1 MKQSR
6 LRTGICLMF
15 GLFIAGAGQADTIV
29 LKNGDRLTGTV
40 DSVSG
45 GHVLLQTEYAGRVS
59 IKTDAVAQISTD
71 ASFNVRTD
79 AGRSFGQ
86 FAVQGDQQALVSDA
100 GSAPVELT
108 AITTAGQSNLKIA
121 QLGSEWSSRAD
132 LSAIISTGNSDTES
146 YNTLI
151 ESVLKHDK
159 VQHSVSLLLSNE
171 AAEAQATKDQ
181 LDLDYGYRRF
191 ISEKWYASGNAE
203 YFQDRLKDIDE
214 RITLGVGMGYQF
226 WDDSFG
232 ALSTDLGISYVREE
246 LDGDQQ
252 SNPAVR
258 WGLDYQR
265 FLLSKKMEFF
275 HKQSVLFIPDSDR
288 GEVIATSTGLRYALN
303 ARIDTTAR
311 VDMNHET
318 KPAEGNSKTDVTY
331 TLGVGIKF

>member
-1 MKQSR
+1 MNQSR
-6 LRTGICLMF
+6 LLTGICLVF
-15 GLFIAGAGQADTIV
+15 GLVVAGAVQADTIV

-45 GHVLLQTEYAGRVS
+45 GYVLLQTEYAGRVT
-59 IKTDAVAQISTD
+59 IKTDAVAQISTE
-71 ASFNVRTD
+71 ASFNVRTE
-79 AGRSFGQ
+79 AGRRSGQ
-86 FAVQGDQQALVSDA
+86 FAVQGDQQVLVSDA
-100 GSAPVELT
+100 GSAPVALT
-108 AITTAGQSNLKIA
+108 AIRTAGQSNLKIT

-151 ESVLKHDK
+151 ESIRKHDN

-171 AAEAQATKDQ
+171 AAEAEATKDQ

-203 YFQDRLKDIDE
+203 YFQDRLKDIDA
-214 RITLGVGMGYQF
+214 RITAGIGMGYQF
-226 WDDSFG
+226 WDNSFG
-232 ALSTDLGISYVREE
+232 ALSTDLGVSYVQED

-252 SNPAVR
+252 GNPAAR
-258 WGLDYQR
+258 WGLEYR
-265 FLLSKKMEFF
+265 RSLLAKKMEFF
-275 HKQSVLFIPDSDR
+275 HKQSVLIIPDADR

-318 KPAEGNSKTDVTY
+318 EPAEGNSKTDVTY